1 MERGFH
7 RRFKLKKA
15 FSIILV
21 SYIAMLMVPA
31 ALAVGFSITA
41 YHLSERRGIDEISN
55 NIQQGEL
62 LLEERLQAMDSNV
75 MYLAYDYTL
84 RRMVEMEPLQPG
96 SSNVWFVTEFHKR
109 LNDIFADS
117 SLLYAYGL
125 FLKNEY
131 VFYGNG
137 VTQGREFYFSHGRNY
152 AAMDYEEWYEKSF
165 LAMERTILP
174 LSSIKMDKETISAL
188 TYSYPIVSSLKDVRE
203 ADAVVQFLIREEELR
218 NYFLPLLNREGCQ
231 VLLLNKKGETLA
243 RLSNYE
249 IEEIQFSADRLS
261 ESKGN
266 MDAQIGEEPALLVYS
281 RSDEQD
287 LIVAAIIPE
296 LVVLE
301 DGRRLWYTS
310 LTMMVVSVL
319 FELALGIYF
328 AWKYSAPVR
337 NLIKNVYLLLGSD
350 NTVMQETPGEK
361 SEYEHL
367 ESGIKQILLT
377 NRSMQIT
384 LKEKQA
390 KERQNFL
397 SYLFSGEFRENEDIV
412 REGSLIGIK
421 LGGQL
426 YGVASFVME
435 EPRRGAE
442 CLLMQEWQNVL
453 VIDGGKEYLSVLFGF
468 HGAKEAEKLLEL
480 VEGMAQRLRAALGEG
495 QKAGVGRLYEDER
508 DIHFSYKQ
516 SIYSAALQTKEA
528 VTLYSHISQDF
539 HSMYYPTELENKL
552 VNTTKHAQLKQI
564 REIFGC
570 IRKENV
576 EKRRLSA
583 AMGRILISNIVATLI
598 RVYNDVIPHEALDKL
613 VNEILRYSEP
623 SEALVLLEQQFIYIG
638 EAQARSRDEQEESY
652 QKKLAEYMSQNYS
665 NSQFGVAMAAEE
677 FTLSE
682 NYFSQFFKEVMGE
695 TFSTYLETLRM
706 NKAKELIE
714 EGSYHL
720 EQIAGMVGYQ
730 NSGTFR
736 RAFKRVTGIAPSAW
750 KKVSY

>member
-249 IEEIQFSADRLS
+249 IEE
-261 ESKGN
+261 K
-266 MDAQIGEEPALLVYS
+266 IG
-281 RSDEQD
+281 
-287 LIVAAIIPE
+287 
-296 LVVLE
+296 
-301 DGRRLWYTS
+301 
-310 LTMMVVSVL
+310 
-319 FELALGIYF
+319 
-328 AWKYSAPVR
+328 
-337 NLIKNVYLLLGSD
+337 
-350 NTVMQETPGEK
+350 
-361 SEYEHL
+361 
-367 ESGIKQILLT
+367 
-377 NRSMQIT
+377 
-384 LKEKQA
+384 
-390 KERQNFL
+390 
-397 SYLFSGEFRENEDIV
+397 
-412 REGSLIGIK
+412 
-421 LGGQL
+421 
-426 YGVASFVME
+426 
-435 EPRRGAE
+435 
-442 CLLMQEWQNVL
+442 
-453 VIDGGKEYLSVLFGF
+453 
-468 HGAKEAEKLLEL
+468 
-480 VEGMAQRLRAALGEG
+480 RAH
-495 QKAGVGRLYEDER
+495 V
-508 DIHFSYKQ
+508 
-516 SIYSAALQTKEA
+516 
-528 VTLYSHISQDF
+528 
-539 HSMYYPTELENKL
+539 
-552 VNTTKHAQLKQI
+552 
-564 REIFGC
+564 
-570 IRKENV
+570 
-576 EKRRLSA
+576 
-583 AMGRILISNIVATLI
+583 
-598 RVYNDVIPHEALDKL
+598 
-613 VNEILRYSEP
+613 
-623 SEALVLLEQQFIYIG
+623 
-638 EAQARSRDEQEESY
+638 
-652 QKKLAEYMSQNYS
+652 
-665 NSQFGVAMAAEE
+665 
-677 FTLSE
+677 
-682 NYFSQFFKEVMGE
+682 
-695 TFSTYLETLRM
+695 
-706 NKAKELIE
+706 
-714 EGSYHL
+714 
-720 EQIAGMVGYQ
+720 
-730 NSGTFR
+730 
-736 RAFKRVTGIAPSAW
+736 
-750 KKVSY
+750 